1 MLANPPHVIT
11 LPNLVP
17 QGVDFQPAVSH
28 TEEVVAHWLSTFED
42 ALKKEDFNSLAAL
55 FRPDGWWRD
64 HLGLSWDLRTLNGV
78 DAISNYIKHQ
88 TQGGKHQLFN
98 LNARITGRYKPK
110 LANPREDVRW
120 VESMFDFETNA
131 GRGAGVVRLV
141 QNGSQGA
148 WKCYLLSTT
157 LLEIK
162 GAEELIGGRRPHGG
176 DNSLTALPGKEYMGN
191 WQDHRERQKE
201 FVDSELCVAARLE
214 QMGMPTL
221 IIDRNERVGDNFIQ
235 SYRVSRSTH
244 SAIQQANV
252 LSEDT
257 RDARSCAILPPLLCA
272 LPSKLADVHSQGQ
285 ARRLV

>member
-17 QGVDFQPAVSH
+17 QGVDFQPAVSNPEQIV
-28 TEEVVAHWLSTFED
+28 TQWLSSFED
-42 ALKKEDFNSLAAL
+42 ALKKEDSSSLATL

-64 HLGLSWDLRTLNGV
+64 HLGLSWDLRTLNGLH
-78 DAISNYIKHQ
+78 AISNYVKQQ
-88 TQGGKHQLFN
+88 TQGGKHQLFK
-98 LNARITGRYKPK
+98 LNARTTGRYQPK

-141 QNGSQGA
+141 QDGSQGA

-157 LLEIK
+157 LMEIK

-176 DNSLTALPGKEYMGN
+176 DNSLTALPGREYMGN
-191 WQDHRERQKE
+191 WQDHRERQRE
-201 FVDSELCVAARLE
+201 FVDSEPVVLVVGAGQSGLCVAARLE

-221 IIDRNERVGDNFIQ
+221 IIDRNERVGDNWRQ
-235 SYRVSRSTH
+235 RYRVSRSIH
-244 SAIQQANV
+244 AAIQQ
-252 LSEDT
+252 S
-257 RDARSCAILPPLLCA
+257 
-272 LPSKLADVHSQGQ
+272 
-285 ARRLV
+285 